1 MFNVLV
7 LAYYFPPLGLS
18 GVQRTLKF
26 VKYLPANGWKPTV
39 VTCEPGAYYAFDET
53 LLDDIKDKDVEIHRV
68 KGKEIN
74 SRMRKKG
81 VVEMPPE
88 FIRKTLKFISSIFY
102 VTDNKK
108 SWSVQAYQYC
118 RKMMSENK
126 YDLIF
131 ISGPPFSMFE
141 YAALLKTEFDVP
153 LIIDYRDLWL
163 GNHFAI
169 YTTPLHKSLNRK
181 KEYEVLKSADKII
194 VTNRKI
200 KERLMEYY
208 QFLKFPDVT
217 ILPHGYDPE
226 DFNNNPQNIT
236 LEKGYFHL
244 TYSGIFYE
252 HITPKY
258 FLEAFRMIADEKPE
272 AAKKMKLHFAGILRK
287 ENRKLITRLGL
298 SEYVVEHGYLNHTDA
313 VGILKSSSALWF
325 MVGEGKNSDTISS
338 GKMFEY
344 IGSGKPILACLADG
358 ALKSTLQEYNAAVIV
373 PTADVLAI
381 KNAILSLYSDFQ
393 KSSLAEGS
401 TEFRDKFRRDYLTD
415 ILAKEF
421 NAALRV

>member
-1 MFNVLV
+1 MFKVLI

-26 VKYLPANGWKPTV
+26 VKYLPSFGWKPTV
-39 VTCEPGAYYAFDET
+39 ITCEPGAYYAYDES
-53 LLDDIKDKDVEIHRV
+53 LLDELQGKDIEIHRIR
-68 KGKEIN
+68 GKEIN
-74 SRMRKKG
+74 SRLRKKG
-81 VVEMPPE
+81 VVEMPSE
-88 FIRKTLKFISSIFY
+88 CIRKTLKFISSIFY
-102 VTDNKK
+102 ITDNKK
-108 SWSVQAYQYC
+108 SWSQLAYQHC
-118 RKMMSENK
+118 RKLISEQK

-141 YAALLKTEFDVP
+141 YAALLKTEFDIP

-163 GNHFAI
+163 GNQFAI
-169 YTTPLHKSLNRK
+169 HPTPLHKSMNRK
-181 KEYEVLKSADKII
+181 KEYEVLKLADKII

-226 DFNNNPQNIT
+226 DFEKAT
-236 LEKGYFHL
+236 SSVSLEKGYFNL

-252 HITPKY
+252 YITPKY
-258 FLEAFRMIADEKPE
+258 FLEAFRMIADEKPDI
-272 AAKKMKLHFAGILRK
+272 AKKIKLHFAGILRK
-287 ENRKLITRLGL
+287 ENRKLIAKTGL
-298 SEYVVEHGYLNHTDA
+298 SEYIVEHGYLKHSDA
-313 VGILKSSSALWF
+313 VDILKASSALWF
-325 MVGEGKNSDTISS
+325 MVGDGRNSDTISS

-344 IGSGKPILACLADG
+344 IGSGKPILACLSDG
-358 ALKSTLQEYNAAVIV
+358 ALKVTLQEYDAATIV
-373 PTADVLAI
+373 PPADVLSI
-381 KNAILSLYSDFQ
+381 KNAILSLYTAYE
-393 KSSLAEGS
+393 KSALPEGS
-401 TEFRDKFRRDYLTD
+401 SDFRDKFRRDYLTD

>member
-26 VKYLPANGWKPTV
+26 VKYLPFFGWKPTV

-53 LLDDIKDKDVEIHRV
+53 LLDDLKDKNIEIHRV

-74 SRMRKKG
+74 ARLKKKG
-81 VVEMPPE
+81 VVEMPSE
-88 FIRKTLKFISSIFY
+88 LVRKTLKFVSSVVY
-102 VTDNKK
+102 ATDNKK
-108 SWSVQAYQYC
+108 AWSENAYQYC
-118 RKMMSENK
+118 RKLLSEKK
-126 YDLIF
+126 YDLVF

-141 YAALLKTEFDVP
+141 YAGMLKTEFDIP
-153 LIIDYRDLWL
+153 LITDYRDLWL

-169 YTTPLHKSLNRK
+169 YPTPFHKSLNRK
-181 KEYEVLKSADKII
+181 REYEVLKLSDKII
-194 VTNRKI
+194 VTNRRI

-208 QFLKFPDVT
+208 QFLQFSDIA

-226 DFNNNPQNIT
+226 DFINNPQNIS

-252 HITPKY
+252 YITPKY
-258 FLEAFRMIADEKPE
+258 FLEAFRMIVDEKPD
-272 AAKKMKLHFAGILRK
+272 AAHKIKLHFAGILRK
-287 ENRKLITRLGL
+287 ENRKMISKLGL
-298 SEYVVEHGYLNHTDA
+298 SDYVVEHGYLNHLDA

-325 MVGEGKNSDTISS
+325 MVGDGKNSDTISS

-344 IGSGKPILACLADG
+344 IGSGKPILACLSDG
-358 ALKSTLQEYNAAVIV
+358 ALKSILQEYNAAQIV
-373 PTADVLAI
+373 PPADIHSI

-393 KSSLAEGS
+393 KSALTEGS
-401 TEFRDKFRRDYLTD
+401 NEFRDKFRRDQLTE
-415 ILAKEF
+415 ILSKEF
-421 NAALRV
+421 NAVLRV